1 VPVPPD
7 PENFPSSGAGGEA
20 LAAAQAE
27 RDALRVE
34 VERLT
39 ADSEALRE
47 DVRRLEVERDTLRTD
62 AQHWRAE
69 TARLVAAEQRR
80 LGSRLK
86 QARYLYG
93 RRAWRLLPADTRNRL
108 RPLIYRRQ
116 EFIGPEPLQ
125 EDDAPRERRPA
136 RPPEERRQSQAGT
149 QRHPARDGTSR
160 KAIDVPVSVVVP
172 TFNAGSDAALF
183 LAAIERQV
191 GVPELELVVA
201 DSGSTDGTRER
212 FAAAADVLLDIP
224 PGEFGHGR
232 TRNEAFA
239 ASSGEVVVMLV
250 QDALL
255 LGRHALHD
263 LVHEVLS
270 DDGLAAVSGRQV
282 PRSDADLYG
291 AFNVV
296 SHYNALWRDG
306 RRAKPN
312 DPLHRRAAAGVDNVC
327 AAIRSAT
334 WEQGIQYRD
343 VEFGEDFDFG
353 IRALEAGWRIALSD
367 HFAVAHSH
375 NRDAVYHFR
384 RNVAERLN
392 IAPLAGTAV
401 GRAASAGGVAEIAA
415 AGRALL
421 GDLAASLAVL
431 PRDSPR
437 RLSLLLEHV
446 AVSVLDPVTTME
458 PSGGPFGEIAELL
471 FELANGAQGV
481 AVSQPLRQEFAR
493 LLGWPYL
500 LEFADAQRAASF
512 EAAGDFLAKLA
523 ASVIG
528 RSIGDALRVD
538 SSPGDRERLLV
549 GV

>member
-1 VPVPPD
+1 VSVPLE
-7 PENFPSSGAGGEA
+7 PEQSPSGAASLDA
-20 LAAAQAE
+20 LAAE
-27 RDALRVE
+27 RDALRGE

-39 ADSEALRE
+39 A
-47 DVRRLEVERDTLRTD
+47 ERDALRTD

-69 TARLVAAEQRR
+69 TARLVAAEHRR
-80 LGSRLK
+80 LGWRLK
-86 QARYLYG
+86 QARYVYA
-93 RRAWRLLPADTRNRL
+93 RRAWRYLPTDFRDRL
-108 RPLIYRRQ
+108 RPLIYRNQ
-116 EFIGPEPLQ
+116 TFIGPEPL
-125 EDDAPRERRPA
+125 EKDEAPRERRPA
-136 RPPEERRQSQAGT
+136 RPPEQRRQGHAGT
-149 QRHPARDGTSR
+149 TRHSARAGASR
-160 KAIDVPVSVVVP
+160 EPIDVPVSVVVP
-172 TFNAGSDAALF
+172 TFNAGADAALF
-183 LAAIERQV
+183 LAAVERQV

-212 FAAAADVLLDIP
+212 FAAAADVLLDVP

-263 LVHEVLS
+263 LVDEVLS
-270 DDGLAAVSGRQV
+270 DDRLAAVSGRQV

-312 DPLHRRAAAGVDNVC
+312 SPLYRRAAAGVDNVC

-353 IRALEAGWRIALSD
+353 MRALEAGWRIALSD
-367 HFAVAHSH
+367 RFAVAHSH
-375 NRDAVYHFR
+375 NRDAAYHFR

-392 IAPLAGTAV
+392 IAPLAGTGV
-401 GRAASAGGVAEIAA
+401 GPAASAGGVAEIAA

-421 GDLAASLAVL
+421 GDLAASLAVAG
-431 PRDSPR
+431 DSPG
-437 RLSLLLEHV
+437 RLSHLLEHV
-446 AVSVLDPVTTME
+446 AVSVLEPVTTME
-458 PSGGPFGEIAELL
+458 PFGGQFGKVAELL
-471 FELANGAQGV
+471 VELADGAQGI
-481 AVSQPLRQEFAR
+481 AVSAPLRQEFAR

-500 LEFADAQRAASF
+500 TEFADAQRAPSF
-512 EAAGDFLAKLA
+512 EAVGDFLVKLA

-528 RSIGDALRVD
+528 RSVGDGLRVA

>member
-1 VPVPPD
+1 MSVPPE
-7 PENFPSSGAGGEA
+7 PEHSPSGGASAEA
-20 LAAAQAE
+20 IAAE
-27 RDALRVE
+27 RDALRAE

-39 ADSEALRE
+39 ADSEALRAQA
-47 DVRRLEVERDTLRTD
+47 RSLERERDTLRTE

-69 TARLVAAEQRR
+69 TARLVAAQQRR
-80 LGSRLK
+80 LGWRVK
-86 QARYLYG
+86 QARYVYG
-93 RRAWRLLPADTRNRL
+93 RRAWRLLPTDVRNRL

-125 EDDAPRERRPA
+125 DDAPRERRPA
-136 RPPEERRQSQAGT
+136 RPPEEQRLRQAGT
-149 QRHPARDGTSR
+149 PRHAAGAGTSR
-160 KAIDVPVSVVVP
+160 KPIDVPVSVVVP

-183 LAAIERQV
+183 LAALERQV
-191 GVPELELVVA
+191 GVPELELVAA

-255 LGRHALHD
+255 LGPHALHD
-263 LVHEVLS
+263 LVHEVLA

-392 IAPLAGTAV
+392 IAPLAGTVV
-401 GRAASAGGVAEIAA
+401 GVAASAGGVAEIAS

-421 GDLAASLAVL
+421 GDLAGSLAVAG
-431 PRDSPR
+431 DSPR
-437 RLSLLLEHV
+437 RLSQLLEHV

-458 PSGGPFGEIAELL
+458 PSGGQFGELAELL
-471 FELANGAQGV
+471 VELANGVQGV
-481 AVSQPLRQEFAR
+481 AVSAPLRQEFAR

-500 LEFADAQRAASF
+500 IEFAEAQRAASF

-528 RSIGDALRVD
+528 RSVGDALRVD

>member
-1 VPVPPD
+1 VSVPPE
-7 PENFPSSGAGGEA
+7 PEQSPSVEA
-20 LAAAQAE
+20 LAAE
-27 RDALRVE
+27 RDALSAE
-34 VERLT
+34 V
-39 ADSEALRE
+39 EALRE
-47 DVRRLEVERDTLRTD
+47 QVRKVERERDTLRTE

-80 LGSRLK
+80 LAWRVK
-86 QARYLYG
+86 QGRYVYG
-93 RRAWRLLPADTRNRL
+93 RRVWRLLPTDVRNRL

-125 EDDAPRERRPA
+125 KDDAPRERRPA
-136 RPPEERRQSQAGT
+136 RPNEERRQRQAGAPRQST
-149 QRHPARDGTSR
+149 PATTSR
-160 KAIDVPVSVVVP
+160 TPIDVPVSVVVP

-183 LAAIERQV
+183 LAALERQV

-201 DSGSTDGTRER
+201 DSGSSDGTRER
-212 FAAAADVLLDIP
+212 FAAVADVMLDIP
-224 PGEFGHGR
+224 PGDFGHGR

-239 ASSGEVVVMLV
+239 ASSGDVVVMLV

-263 LVHEVLS
+263 LVEEVLS
-270 DDGLAAVSGRQV
+270 DDRLAAVSGRQV

-353 IRALEAGWRIALSD
+353 VRALDAGWRIALSD
-367 HFAVAHSH
+367 RFAVAHSH

-392 IAPLAGTAV
+392 IAPLAGTVV
-401 GRAASAGGVAEIAA
+401 GRSASSGGVAEIAA

-421 GDLAASLAVL
+421 GDLAGSLAVL
-431 PRDSPR
+431 GDDTPR
-437 RLSLLLEHV
+437 RLSRLLEHV
-446 AVSVLDPVTTME
+446 AVSVMEPTTTME
-458 PSGGPFGEIAELL
+458 PSAGQFREIADLL
-471 FELANGAQGV
+471 AELADGAQGV
-481 AVSQPLRQEFAR
+481 AVSAALRQEFAR

-500 LEFADAQRAASF
+500 IEFADAQRAASP
-512 EAAGDFLAKLA
+512 EAVGDFLAKLA

-528 RSIGDALRVD
+528 RSVGDSLRVD